1 MKDLAADRI
10 RNVCLMA
17 HGGAGKTTLAEAMLY
32 NTGVL
37 EKRKSSISTSICPC
51 QWKDHKI
58 NVIDTPGYFDF
69 VGEVKQ
75 GIRVVGTEKAWA
87 RARERKIPVI
97 FFVNKMELAAAF
109 GKFQIPIVENSKFTG
124 YVEKSLI
131 KINWLIQIFLPN

>member
-1 MKDLAADRI
+1 VHSVVHSMVDIVILAFEVTCFMFVVVKMNFISSINIQGGIIMKDLAADRI

-37 EKRKSSISTSICPC
+37 ERFGRVEDGTTTSDYDPEEIKRKSSISTSICPC

-75 GIRVVGTEKAWA
+75 GIRVADV
-87 RARERKIPVI
+87 P
-97 FFVNKMELAAAF
+97 
-109 GKFQIPIVENSKFTG
+109 
-124 YVEKSLI
+124 
-131 KINWLIQIFLPN
+131 